1 MKNKFCNQSTVF
13 ICSFEFIIKISR
25 QKCCLLKFLKSASPC
40 PILFSVS
47 TWFIY
52 NIVRFV
58 SHILRSIFASYPGWP
73 LKIYVLLNFTFCA
86 LHSIHCYS
94 FIWAVPSIPK
104 LLHAVPLETVFPLTP
119 HSPPAVPGLFS
130 SLEFCLCRLSH
141 KWNHKICNRLLG
153 LIFFTLQNAFD
164 SSCVDQ

>member
-13 ICSFEFIIKISR
+13 ICSFEFVIKISR

-86 LHSIHCYS
+86 LQFYPLLQFHMSSSINPKTPPCRS
-94 FIWAVPSIPK
+94 FGDSLSPDPS
-104 LLHAVPLETVFPLTP
+104 LTP
-119 HSPPAVPGLFS
+119 GSPWSVFFS
-130 SLEFCLCRLSH
+130 RVLPL
-141 KWNHKICNRLLG
+141 
-153 LIFFTLQNAFD
+153 
-164 SSCVDQ
+164 